1 MRCYHVVCCRMI
13 LKSKFLSFEICFYI
27 ILFYFSTRVSNRIIL
42 PKVQNETKMF
52 KRVSL
57 HFDKKAMRSKS
68 QTTLIL
74 HRNTNRT
81 RSRDSSFYHK
91 VTCFILSYFTFFHLI
106 KFLIESVFF
115 SLRLYVIKRQERKER
130 YQICE
135 RCVKDA
141 FLISTATATEMSC
154 FRSCLLSFFFFLRV
168 VSQRRYLV

>member
-68 QTTLIL
+68 QTTLTL

-115 SLRLYVIKRQERKER
+115 LYVFTSSRDRREKSVIR
-130 YQICE
+130 Y
-135 RCVKDA
+135 VKDA
-141 FLISTATATEMSC
+141 WKTPSSSPLQLQLK
-154 FRSCLLSFFFFLRV
+154 CLVFAAVFCLFSFFSELSVNV
-168 VSQRRYLV
+168 VI